1 METQTAETIET
12 IETAVA
18 VAAESALR
26 GLRAQIEEYLGDVGA
41 ELAGYDPAV
50 YTTDPAEAKRI
61 RAAINSRVNE
71 MKDKRLAMERT
82 WAQPIEPLKARLIEA
97 EKEAKQKALEV
108 DEAVKAKESRDWEE
122 KMRAIEAYHE
132 SKGGSPDFLGHIMSA
147 DWKNKGKTLKSIY
160 AEIDL
165 RTEEYAHSEGIIKG
179 LPGAGL
185 EDQAILLDEYHRTL
199 NLAATL
205 DQWNRISA
213 IRAEVEKAKEAQPT
227 LEPEPEPPA
236 PAESN
241 QPDHEIPGN
250 NPEKPRNISG
260 STPEADPIMSFRLI
274 IRWKRSDC
282 KALREWMDARGLTYE
297 KEDV

>member
-12 IETAVA
+12 AIA
-18 VAAESALR
+18 VAAESALH
-26 GLRAQIEEYLGDVGA
+26 GLRAQIEEYLGTVGA

-61 RAAINSRVNE
+61 RAAINSRVAE
-71 MKDKRLAMERT
+71 MKDKRLTMERT
-82 WAQPIEPLKARLIEA
+82 WAQPIEPLKARLMDA
-97 EKEAKQKALEV
+97 EKAAKQKALAV
-108 DEAVKAKESRDWEE
+108 DEAVKAKEARDWEE
-122 KMRAIEAYHE
+122 KQRAIEAYHE
-132 SKGGSPDFLGHIMSA
+132 SKGGSPDFLGRIMGA

-165 RTEEYAHSEGIIKG
+165 RLEEFAHSDGIIQG
-179 LPGAGL
+179 LPGAEP
-185 EDQAILLDEYHRTL
+185 EDKAILLDEYHRTL

-205 DQWNRISA
+205 DKWNRIAS
-213 IRAEVEKAKEAQPT
+213 IRAEAAKAKEETTTP
-227 LEPEPEPPA
+227 EPEPETPA

-241 QPDHEIPGN
+241 QPAQEIPGE
-250 NPEKPRNISG
+250 NPEKTRNISG
-260 STPEADPIMSFRLI
+260 STPEADPIMGFRLI

>member
-12 IETAVA
+12 AIA
-18 VAAESALR
+18 VAAESALQ
-26 GLRAQIEEYLGDVGA
+26 GLRAQIEEYLGVVGT

-61 RAAINSRVNE
+61 RAAINSRVAE
-71 MKDKRLAMERT
+71 MKDKRLTMERT
-82 WAQPIEPLKARLIEA
+82 WAQPIEPLKARLVEA
-97 EKEAKQKALEV
+97 EKAAKQKALDV
-108 DEAVKAKESRDWEE
+108 DEAVKAKEARDWEE
-122 KMRAIEAYHE
+122 KQRAIEAYHE
-132 SKGGSPDFLGHIMSA
+132 SKGGSPDLLGRIIGA
-147 DWKNKGKTLKSIY
+147 DWNNKGKTLKSIY

-165 RTEEYAHSEGIIKG
+165 RSEEYAHSEGIIKG

-213 IRAEVEKAKEAQPT
+213 IRAEVAKVKEETPT
-227 LEPEPEPPA
+227 PEPEPAEPA
-236 PAESN
+236 PTEDN
-241 QPDHEIPGN
+241 QPAQEIHGN
-250 NPEKPRNISG
+250 TTEIPRNISG
-260 STPEADPIMSFRLI
+260 PIPDDDPVMDFRLI

-282 KALREWMDARGLTYE
+282 KALRSWMDNRGLTYE
-297 KEDV
+297 KEDL